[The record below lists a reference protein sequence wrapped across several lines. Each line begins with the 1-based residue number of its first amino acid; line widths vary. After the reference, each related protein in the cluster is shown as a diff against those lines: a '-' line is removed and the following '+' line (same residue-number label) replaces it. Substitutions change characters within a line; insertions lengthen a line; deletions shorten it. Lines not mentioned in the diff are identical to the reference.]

1 VNFDLRP
8 TEKDIQRTF
17 PSGAYL
23 LPCDGRHAFPHHI
36 YYFHTKK
43 EVLRLW
49 FREHPLREAMNGE
62 N

>member
-1 VNFDLRP
+1 MNFDLRP
-8 TEKDIQRTF
+8 TEKNIQKAS

-49 FREHPLREAMNGE
+49 IREHPLKGGVDSGN
-62 N
+62 